1 MSARR
6 KILCIVIDGVGIGE
20 LPDAA
25 LYGDAGANT
34 LCSTAEKTGGLRLPA
49 MEHLGLGNIAPIRG
63 VGAVEHAAGCYG
75 KMREVS
81 KGKDSTTGHWELSGI
96 VITKDFPY
104 YPQGFPDAVIEKFC
118 AVTGATGV
126 LGNCVASGT
135 QIIEEYGDRHVRS
148 GQPIVYTSADS
159 VFQIAAHEDVVP
171 LERLYDMCRKA
182 REEVFIGDHAVGRVI
197 ARPFLGSDGRYT
209 RTPNRRD
216 FSLVPPG
223 TTVFDILFHHQIP
236 TIAIGKIDDLFAGRS
251 LSQTSHT
258 RSNEEGI
265 EEIIRCAREIP
276 TGFVMA
282 NLVDFDMLYGHR
294 QDPEGMKGALEYFDS
309 QLPRILDALGDD
321 DILMIT
327 ADHGNDPTDQSTD
340 HTREYVPLLT
350 YTKHGVRGV
359 DLGIRGSFADIG
371 KTVGEFFG
379 CDTSALSGESLL
391 PVILPG

>member
-1 MSARR
+1 LTAPG

-25 LYGDAGANT
+25 QYGDAGAHT
-34 LCSTAEKTGGLRLPA
+34 LSNTAERTGGLALPA
-49 MEHLGLGNIAPIRG
+49 MGHLGLGNIAAIRG
-63 VGAVEHAAGCYG
+63 VPPEPHADGCYG

-96 VITKDFPY
+96 IITKDFPY
-104 YPQGFPDAVIEKFC
+104 YPHGFPTAVLEKFC
-118 AVTGATGV
+118 SATGVTGV

-135 QIIEEYGDRHVRS
+135 QIIQELGDQHVRT

-159 VFQIAAHEDVVP
+159 VFQIAAHEAIIP
-171 LERLYDMCRKA
+171 LERLYDMCRTA
-182 REEVFIGDHAVGRVI
+182 REEILVGEHAVGRVI
-197 ARPFLGSDGRYT
+197 ARPFIGSRGAYT

-223 TTVFDILFHHQIP
+223 ITVFDILHEHHIP

-251 LSQTSHT
+251 LSDKFHT

-265 EEIIRCAREIP
+265 EEIIRCAKEIP

-294 QDPEGMKGALEYFDS
+294 QDPAGMKAALEYFDA
-309 QLPRILDALGDD
+309 QLPRMLEALGDN

-350 YTKHGVRGV
+350 YTKHGIRAAN
-359 DLGIRGSFADIG
+359 LGTRGSFSDIG
-371 KTVGEFFG
+371 KTVGEYFG
-379 CDTSALSGESLL
+379 CDTAALCGESLL
-391 PVILPG
+391 TTILPR

>member
-25 LYGDAGANT
+25 LYGDVGANT
-34 LCSTAEKTGGLRLPA
+34 LCSTAEKTGGLFLPT
-49 MEHLGLGNIAPIRG
+49 MKELGLGNIAPIRG
-63 VGAVEHAAGCYG
+63 VSAVERAGGCYG
-75 KMREVS
+75 KLREVS

-104 YPQGFPDAVIEKFC
+104 YPKGFPDAVIEKFC
-118 AVTGATGV
+118 AATGVTGV

-135 QIIEEYGDRHVRS
+135 QIIQEFGDRHVRT
-148 GQPIVYTSADS
+148 GHPIVYTSADS
-159 VFQIAAHEDVVP
+159 VFQIAAHEEVIP
-171 LERLYDMCRKA
+171 LERLYDMCRTA
-182 REEVFIGDHAVGRVI
+182 REEVCIGDDAVGRVI
-197 ARPFLGSDGRYT
+197 ARPFLGANGLYT

-216 FSLVPPG
+216 FSLDPPG
-223 TTVFDILFHHQIP
+223 TTVFDILFKNDIP
-236 TIAIGKIDDLFAGRS
+236 TVAIGKIDDLFAGRS
-251 LSQTSHT
+251 LGTKIHT
-258 RSNEEGI
+258 KSNEEGI
-265 EEIIRCAREIP
+265 EEIIRCAKDVP
-276 TGFVMA
+276 VGFVMA

-294 QDPEGMKGALEYFDS
+294 QDPEGMKRALEYFDA
-309 QLPRILDALGDD
+309 QLPRILEAMGDD

-350 YTKHGVRGV
+350 FTKHGPRGV
-359 DLGIRGSFADIG
+359 DLGIRGSFADVG

-391 PVILPG
+391 TTILPG

>member
-1 MSARR
+1 LSAHR

-34 LCSTAEKTGGLRLPA
+34 LCRTAERTGGLALPV
-49 MEHLGLGNIAPIRG
+49 MGKLGLGNIAAISG
-63 VGAVEHAAGCYG
+63 VPAVDRAEGCYG

-96 VITKDFPY
+96 VVTKDFPY
-104 YPQGFPDAVIEKFC
+104 YPKGFPDAIIKKFC
-118 AVTGATGV
+118 TAVGIPGV

-135 QIIEEYGDRHVRS
+135 HIIQEFGDQHVRS

-159 VFQIAAHEDVVP
+159 VFQIAAHEEIIP
-171 LERLYDMCRKA
+171 LERLYDMCRTA
-182 REEVFIGDHAVGRVI
+182 REEVLIGDDAVGRVI
-197 ARPFLGSDGRYT
+197 ARPFLGSNGIYT

-223 TTVFDILFHHQIP
+223 ITVFDLLYRDHVP

-251 LSQTSHT
+251 LSETHHT
-258 RSNEEGI
+258 KSNEEGI
-265 EEIIRCAREIP
+265 EEIIRCAKEIP

-294 QDPEGMKGALEYFDS
+294 QDPDGMKRALEYFDA
-309 QLPRILDALGDD
+309 QLPRILDAIGGD
-321 DILMIT
+321 DILLIT

-350 YTKHGVRGV
+350 YTKRGTRNA
-359 DLGIRGSFADIG
+359 DLGTRGSFADIG

-379 CDTSALSGESLL
+379 CDTAALSGESLL
-391 PVILPG
+391 PTILPR